1 MFDLKVEMSAEPVV
15 EGGLFN
21 VTGGLKLQE
30 KVQESADQIIHN
42 RNICGPA
49 GGPQLPAWL
58 TSPGV
63 SHSQCPWA
71 DDSSG

>member
-30 KVQESADQIIHN
+30 KVQESAD
-42 RNICGPA
+42 
-49 GGPQLPAWL
+49 
-58 TSPGV
+58 
-63 SHSQCPWA
+63 
-71 DDSSG
+71 